1 MKAKVCALP
10 AGNVCFAT
18 IIVPVGLMVPGP
30 LQAENSEVLPSGS
43 VAVAVT
49 TAPAAS
55 DVKIVYE
62 KLRVPLASMVTL
74 VVPR

>member
-1 MKAKVCALP
+1 
-10 AGNVCFAT
+10 
-18 IIVPVGLMVPGP
+18 MVPGP